1 MMTSLALK
9 KADWFL
15 EKKRME
21 EMLRVTCIT
30 VEHVETSDCTAPA
43 APEPHVRACATMRR
57 KIKTKSACVGVRG
70 GVNNL
75 KNNAGN

>member
-15 EKKRME
+15 EVKKRMD

-30 VEHVETSDCTAPA
+30 VEHVETSDFTAPA
-43 APEPHVRACATMRR
+43 ASEPHVRACASMRR
-57 KIKTKSACVGVRG
+57 KIKTKSACVRVRG
-70 GVNNL
+70 GL
-75 KNNAGN
+75 TI

>member
-30 VEHVETSDCTAPA
+30 VEHVETSDFTAPA
-43 APEPHVRACATMRR
+43 ASEPHVRACASMRR

>member
-1 MMTSLALK
+1 MK

-15 EKKRME
+15 EVKKRMD

-30 VEHVETSDCTAPA
+30 VEHVETSDFTAPA
-43 APEPHVRACATMRR
+43 APERMRR

-70 GVNNL
+70 GL
-75 KNNAGN
+75 TI

>member
-21 EMLRVTCIT
+21 EMLKVTCIT

-43 APEPHVRACATMRR
+43 APELHVWARASMRR

-70 GVNNL
+70 GL
-75 KNNAGN
+75 TI

>member
-1 MMTSLALK
+1 MK

-15 EKKRME
+15 EVKKRMD

-30 VEHVETSDCTAPA
+30 VEHVETSDFTAPA
-43 APEPHVRACATMRR
+43 APEPHVRACASMRR

-70 GVNNL
+70 GFNNL

>member
-15 EKKRME
+15 EVKKRMD

-30 VEHVETSDCTAPA
+30 VEHVETSDFTA
-43 APEPHVRACATMRR
+43 PHVRACASMRR

-70 GVNNL
+70 GL
-75 KNNAGN
+75 TI